1 MEKLKKIWLVVVF
14 VLGIFGIY
22 CGDAG
27 ASISPASSSWSQYF
41 NLQGIQI
48 NGSAGWYEDT
58 AYANCWGRLQQGING
73 RYYQYEYSNTSFF
86 TLMEDPS
93 EFNFN
98 ASWQFRIIG
107 EENYTPDFNI
117 NANQNSHI
125 NAFGVHLSSYS
136 DIENYIE
143 WVENPEDPMEWH
155 PVITDDIAFSLYF
168 NLEPA
173 RIENINLS
181 VNEWTWGEDQTQKE
195 LYVLLSGQG
204 HFVADTEA
212 GADALGSMF
221 MIPEPAT
228 VALLGLGGLALVRRK
243 K

>member
-1 MEKLKKIWLVVVF
+1 MEKFRTIGLAMVVVF

-22 CGDAG
+22 CGDAD
-27 ASISPASSSWSQYF
+27 ASVSPAGSSWSQYF

-48 NGSAGWYEDT
+48 NGSTGWYEDM

-73 RYYQYEYSNTSFF
+73 RYYQYEYGNTSFF

-117 NANQNSHI
+117 NANQNSNI
-125 NAFGVHLSSYS
+125 NAFGVHLFSHL
-136 DIENYIE
+136 DVDNYGE
-143 WVENPEDPMEWH
+143 WVGNPENPMEWH
-155 PVITDDIAFSLYF
+155 QVITDDIALLFSF

-173 RIENINLS
+173 RMEYTNLS
-181 VNEWTWGEDQTQKE
+181 VNEWTWGGDQVQN
-195 LYVLLSGQG
+195 VLGVSFSGNG
-204 HFVADTEA
+204 YFV
-212 GADALGSMF
+212 
-221 MIPEPAT
+221 PEPAT
-228 VALLGLGGLALVRRK
+228 VALLGLGGLFLRRRK
-243 K
+243 